1 MNRDTAPITGIKG
14 FGRNI
19 VVAIIPEPHWNSVGD
34 GVVVGV
40 GKLAPRPRGAK
51 KNTSTARTQENECQ

>member
-1 MNRDTAPITGIKG
+1 MG
-14 FGRNI
+14 
-19 VVAIIPEPHWNSVGD
+19 IIPEPHWNSVGD

-51 KNTSTARTQENECQ
+51 KDTSTARTQENECQ